1 MPPTYLPLRW
11 ESTGDQWW
19 YAAPI
24 DWAAANGHYDLVREL
39 LRIDNNHLIN
49 LTSLRRIRRL
59 ESVWD
64 DEEQFIDVAKCR
76 SHVARKLFLECESS
90 KRGKNNSLVQS
101 GYGGW
106 LIYTAAS
113 AGDLS
118 FVQELLQMNPLLVFG
133 EGEYGVT
140 DILYAAS
147 RSKNTQVFRLI
158 YDFAVS
164 PRFLTTSKGGGEL
177 EEHLGDIP
185 SLYKWEMLN
194 RALHAA
200 ARGGN
205 VAILKDLLSN
215 CTSDILSY
223 RDKQG
228 STILHAA
235 AAKGQVEVIKYLT
248 ASFDNVINS
257 TDNLGNTAL
266 HTAAYRGQLHVV
278 EALIEVYPSVVSST
292 NNAGETFLHI
302 TVSGFQ
308 NPAFRRL
315 DKQVELMKKLISGGK
330 GFHIEQVINAKNN
343 DGRTALHT
351 AILANVHSDLVQL
364 LMGVKSIHVNARDA
378 DGMTPLDLLK
388 QRPRSASSD
397 YLIRQ
402 LISAGGMFGGC
413 QDYTARRAIA
423 SRLKIQGGLGSPGTS
438 FRVSDTEVFLYTGIE
453 VASSVCIHSG
463 GQASAGMSSSSS
475 IDLNQ
480 LDYYTA
486 KESQPNAA
494 AWTKQE
500 HQSHAARRIKRV
512 LQWTRRKHRK
522 PGCQNSDNNMVKSA
536 ATNHQGSVATAIT
549 EEERQA
555 PLRQR
560 FAKPSSASTSTST
573 PTQNNKR
580 TLAVRSNQSSPTS
593 KKKLAS
599 GLVHGVLLQAL
610 PQITTVPGGKSLS
623 SSFSRSSLSSPG
635 SMDKAKGFIMVNEG
649 EASCSN
655 TQNNETPRRSP
666 NHHRRSRSQY
676 FCFGGAGLSVK
687 SPVSR
692 HRRQQSATTP
702 SVVSVA

>member
-76 SHVARKLFLECESS
+76 SRVARKLFHECES
-90 KRGKNNSLVQS
+90 KKGKNNNNNSLVQS

-106 LIYTAAS
+106 LMYTAAS

-118 FVQELLQMNPLLVFG
+118 FVQELLQRNPLLVFG

-147 RSKNTQVFRLI
+147 RSKNTQVFRLV
-158 YDFAVS
+158 YDFVAS
-164 PRFLTTSKGGGEL
+164 PRFLAAKGGEL
-177 EEHLGDIP
+177 EEHLGREIP

-194 RALHAA
+194 RAVHAA

-205 VAILKDLLSN
+205 VAILKDLLGN
-215 CTSDILSY
+215 CGSDILSY

-235 AAKGQVEVIKYLT
+235 AAKGQVEVVKYLA
-248 ASFDNVINS
+248 ASFDNMISS
-257 TDNLGNTAL
+257 TDKLGNTAL
-266 HTAAYRGQLHVV
+266 HTAAYRGQLPVV
-278 EALIEVYPSVVSST
+278 EALIEAHPCMVSSA

-315 DKQVELMKKLISGGK
+315 DRQIELMKQLIK

-378 DGMTPLDLLK
+378 DGMTPLDFLK
-388 QRPRSASSD
+388 QRPRSSSSD

-402 LISAGGMFGGC
+402 LISAGGMFG
-413 QDYTARRAIA
+413 DHTARKAIA
-423 SRLKIQGGLGSPGTS
+423 SKLKMQGGLGSPGTS
-438 FRVSDTEVFLYTGIE
+438 FRLSDAEVFLYTGIE
-453 VASSVCIHSG
+453 VASSGG
-463 GQASAGMSSSSS
+463 GQASFGLSSSSS

-480 LDYYTA
+480 LDYTA
-486 KESQPNAA
+486 KEITHQPNC
-494 AWTKQE
+494 TKQE
-500 HQSHAARRIKRV
+500 PQSHAAQRIKRV
-512 LQWTRRKHRK
+512 IQWTRRKHRK
-522 PGCQNSDNNMVKSA
+522 PGSHNNYNNDMMISA
-536 ATNHQGSVATAIT
+536 AMG
-549 EEERQA
+549 

-560 FAKPSSASTSTST
+560 FAKSSSSSS
-573 PTQNNKR
+573 PPQSNKR

-610 PQITTVPGGKSLS
+610 PQITTVPGGKSQS
-623 SSFSRSSLSSPG
+623 SSFSKSPFPSPG
-635 SMDKAKGFIMVNEG
+635 SMDKAKGIVMFSEA

-655 TQNNETPRRSP
+655 TQNGLADVDVTARRRSMRKKQGSPRSP
-666 NHHRRSRSQY
+666 NRHRRSRSQY

-687 SPVSR
+687 FPVGS
-692 HRRQQSATTP
+692 HRRQQSATAP
-702 SVVSVA
+702 SVVSAA